1 MILYTE
7 AQLKQAYAH
16 YCRKLP
22 LFLPLPTLE
31 EFRLI
36 FEDGLELNEL
46 EEWLNNDNK

>member
-7 AQLKQAYAH
+7 VQLKQAYAH

-36 FEDGLELNEL
+36 FEDGLELNEI